1 MVLIMTDFRSTLSP
15 RKEESK
21 VSGALT
27 GVPSPDVRHFWGW
40 GGTEEGELESGGRE
54 TWEENQQ

>member
-1 MVLIMTDFRSTLSP
+1 MTDFRSTLSP